1 MLTSGFGLL
10 YEINWRKFHPS
21 SLATSAYTFFLE
33 EELLKMKR
41 LSVFFVFIF
50 LVSIL
55 SVNYH
60 HFENRIFQDKSL
72 IFDTVDDNLDFSTF
86 KICQS
91 LLTFRF
97 ISTLII
103 AKKLFKPHISSFIFF
118 TRDPPDNLQSLS

>member
-1 MLTSGFGLL
+1 
-10 YEINWRKFHPS
+10 
-21 SLATSAYTFFLE
+21 
-33 EELLKMKR
+33 MKR

-60 HFENRIFQDKSL
+60 RLENRIFQDES
-72 IFDTVDDNLDFSTF
+72 IVFDAVDDNLDFSTF

-91 LLTFRF
+91 LLTFRS

-103 AKKLFKPHISSFIFF
+103 AKNLFKPHILTCIFF
-118 TRDPPDNLQSLS
+118 TRDPPV